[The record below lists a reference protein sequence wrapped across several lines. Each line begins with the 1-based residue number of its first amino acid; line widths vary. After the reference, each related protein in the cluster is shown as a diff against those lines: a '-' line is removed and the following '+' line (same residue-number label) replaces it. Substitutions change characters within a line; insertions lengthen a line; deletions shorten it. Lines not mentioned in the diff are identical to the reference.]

1 MNNSKK
7 KLFLVLGNKKLIIIF
22 FLGFLFVASFAFL
35 GIRLYFS
42 KPDYV
47 IVRVKASPG
56 NWWWV
61 TPRPPDWLAR
71 SIRVG
76 DKEYN
81 ALGRPTAE
89 VLEVQM
95 YDAGGPHKDV
105 YVYAKLAAS
114 KNKRIGKYRYKG
126 EPLEIGGPIALN
138 LSKVLLPGMVVEI
151 HERESLPE
159 KTYREKKVLVRQ
171 FGKWPWSFD
180 AIRVGEQM
188 TDGSGNVIAEILEKK
203 KLPAERE
210 TANDQGK
217 LLHAFSPVFWD
228 FFITLKIR
236 VEERGSDLVFRE
248 EQYIKVGNWI
258 WAMFPS
264 YNLSGGEILTIED
277 I

>member
-1 MNNSKK
+1 MNKK
-7 KLFLVLGNKKLIIIF
+7 IFLLRNKKLIIIF
-22 FLGFLFVASFAFL
+22 LFGLLFFASLVYLGV
-35 GIRLYFS
+35 RLYFS

-71 SIRVG
+71 SIQVG

-81 ALGRPTAE
+81 ALGRSTAE
-89 VLEVQM
+89 VLEVQI

-105 YVYAKLAAS
+105 YVYTKLAAS

-138 LSKVLLPGMVVEI
+138 LSNVFLPGMVVEI
-151 HERESLPE
+151 HEGESLPK
-159 KTYREKKVLVRQ
+159 KTYKEKKVLVRQ

-180 AIRVGEQM
+180 AIRVGEHM

-210 TANDQGK
+210 TTNDQGK
-217 LLHAFSPVFWD
+217 LLQVYSPVYLD

-277 I
+277 L